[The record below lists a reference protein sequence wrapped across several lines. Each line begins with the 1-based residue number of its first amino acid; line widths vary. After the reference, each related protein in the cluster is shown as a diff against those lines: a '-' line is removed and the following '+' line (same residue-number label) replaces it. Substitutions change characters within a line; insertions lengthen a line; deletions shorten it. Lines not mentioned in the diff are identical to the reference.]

1 MTFRVDRL
9 IEEDVTVLRL
19 SGRIKAEE
27 LDVLRAAVEE
37 ESGAVAI
44 DLKDVGL
51 IDDDASGSW
60 QSSKPTAAHSES
72 VRPSSGNAS
81 IESGRR
87 RGRTSRKREDEQGE
101 HGDEG

>member
-1 MTFRVDRL
+1 VSVRPTPRCL
-9 IEEDVTVLRL
+9 IITGDPHACYF
-19 SGRIKAEE
+19 GAELGE
-27 LDVLRAAVEE
+27 HSLIPVA
-37 ESGAVAI
+37 GAVAI
-44 DLKDVGL
+44 DLRDVGL

-72 VRPSSGNAS
+72 VRPSSGNGS